1 MLFIR
6 LNGGLPALAEV
17 GVTFAGESLTIG
29 TNVVAVEEG
38 NCHLW
43 AILPHSTP
51 LHTQDNTHPPTLTLT
66 LSTLFLL
73 QPILHKAQ
81 LWEVGGSQLQ
91 QGGVEGGIVPLMLP
105 HVLQ

>member
-1 MLFIR
+1 M
-6 LNGGLPALAEV
+6 AEV
-17 GVTFAGESLTIG
+17 RVTFAGESLTIG

-38 NCHLW
+38 NYHLW

-51 LHTQDNTHPPTLTLT
+51 SHRQDKTQPPTLTLT
-66 LSTLFLL
+66 LSTLFFL
-73 QPILHKAQ
+73 QPVLHKAQ
-81 LWEVGGSQLQ
+81 LWEVGGGQLQ